1 MSRSEFN
8 TWLEEARANTHPV
21 HVRCTG
27 NQQQDPIQNA
37 HDEAILEGFTHRVLI
52 RTIEHC
58 IRFGVKGQ
66 RPAAVDAQC
75 DRHSQSQ
82 DIDLQS
88 LCDTDHNRHVNDRT
102 HVLTLEDEVARDK
115 DGRQHSIER
124 EVGHRVHAEG
134 FH

>member
-27 NQQQDPIQNA
+27 YQQQDPIQNA

-52 RTIEHC
+52 RTVEHC

-82 DIDLQS
+82 DINLQS

-102 HVLTLEDEVARDK
+102 HILTLEDEVARDK
-115 DGRQHSIER
+115 DGRQHSVER
-124 EVGHRVHAEG
+124 EVGHRFHAEG

>member
-8 TWLEEARANTHPV
+8 TRLEEARANTHPV

-37 HDEAILEGFTHRVLI
+37 HDEAILEGFTHCVLI

-102 HVLTLEDEVARDK
+102 HVLTLEDKVARDK
-115 DGRQHSIER
+115 DSRQHSIER
-124 EVGHRVHAEG
+124 EVGHRFHAEG

>member
-27 NQQQDPIQNA
+27 NQQQEPIQNT

-52 RTIEHC
+52 RTVEHC

-66 RPAAVDAQC
+66 RPAAWHSLLRGLCGPSGHLLFLKGKKAKERDAK
-75 DRHSQSQ
+75 
-82 DIDLQS
+82 
-88 LCDTDHNRHVNDRT
+88 LCLHW
-102 HVLTLEDEVARDK
+102 K
-115 DGRQHSIER
+115 
-124 EVGHRVHAEG
+124 HRKPAV
-134 FH
+134 